1 MSGGDR
7 QDVKEYQQM
16 LRYNLKAKSLFDNG
30 AHAQQT
36 PSSTYFLTDKITRE
50 SGVLLNLR
58 QRLRLIKN
66 PNYLRRSGIPLKEIT
81 PATILFPLSK
91 PDERYYY

>member
-1 MSGGDR
+1 MSGGHR

-36 PSSTYFLTDKITRE
+36 PSSTYFLTDKITRYR
-50 SGVLLNLR
+50 GVFLN
-58 QRLRLIKN
+58 IKSTIEIYEEPKLSTQN
-66 PNYLRRSGIPLKEIT
+66 WDSIKRNNASYSIIPVE
-81 PATILFPLSK
+81 
-91 PDERYYY
+91 

>member
-1 MSGGDR
+1 
-7 QDVKEYQQM
+7 M

-36 PSSTYFLTDKITRE
+36 PSSTYFLTDKRTRE
-50 SGVLLNLR
+50 SGVPLNL
-58 QRLRLIKN
+58 RLRLIKN

-81 PATILFPLSK
+81 PATILFPLKGKSSEK
-91 PDERYYY
+91 MKFLRNSVL

>member
-1 MSGGDR
+1 MSGGHR
-7 QDVKEYQQM
+7 QDVKGYHQM

-36 PSSTYFLTDKITRE
+36 PSSTHFLTDKITRD

-58 QRLRLIKN
+58 QRLRLIKT
-66 PNYLRRSGIPLKEIT
+66 PNYLCRSGIPLKEIT
-81 PATILFPLSK
+81 PATILFLLSK
-91 PDERYYY
+91 SDERYYY